1 MNDVMYTA
9 RRTQIARAT
18 LGALGSGL
26 STAFSTFF
34 SSTGLASGLS
44 TGLSTGLLA
53 AVLTTFVAPFC
64 ESAAA
69 AVLPP
74 GTQLAAQQTLTRNIG
89 SEVETLDPTTAESVG
104 AHTVLSDLFEGLTAN
119 DSHGATVPGLAEKWE
134 QKDADTWIFHLRPD
148 AKWSNGEP
156 LVASDFVYGM
166 QRLVDPKTASPY
178 ATVFGFFLVNGTD
191 IASGKK
197 PPSALGV
204 RAIDAHTL
212 EVKTPNPVPFLPAVM
227 ANSNLGPV
235 NAAAVKKYGDNW
247 TKPGNIVTSGAFM
260 LKSWEVNDRIV
271 TVKNPNYWDAKNVQL
286 TQITYLPVENEDT
299 DVNMYKSGAND
310 WVYQLPPGTYESTK
324 AAFPKEIHDAPMLG
338 LRYFSLN
345 AADPLLKDVRV
356 REALSMVIDRDLLAK
371 RVLADGQIP
380 SYGLIVKGMS
390 GADVGAYD
398 WATWPMAK
406 RVAQAKSLLA
416 AAGVAPGTTLH
427 IAYNTSEYNK
437 RMTIF
442 MASEWKS
449 KLGLN
454 AQIDAMEFRV
464 LLKQRHTGQYQV
476 ARNGWLAD
484 YNDASSF
491 LALVACHSDQNDS
504 NYCDPKAQALLDQA
518 AASNDPAVRQK
529 LQTQGANE
537 IMAGYPII
545 PLVQYTAPR
554 LVKPWVG
561 GYTDD
566 NILDRFRGK
575 DLYIL
580 KH

>member
-1 MNDVMYTA
+1 MNEVMYPPK
-9 RRTQIARAT
+9 RALKT
-18 LGALGSGL
+18 RAMLG
-26 STAFSTFF
+26 TAFGKILGCLF
-34 SSTGLASGLS
+34 ASLIGPL
-44 TGLSTGLLA
+44 GG
-53 AVLTTFVAPFC
+53 VA
-64 ESAAA
+64 EA

-89 SEVETLDPTTAESVG
+89 SEVETLDPNTAETVG
-104 AHTVLSDLFEGLTAN
+104 SHTVLDDLFEGLTAN
-119 DSHGATVPGLAEKWE
+119 DNHGATVPGLAEKWE
-134 QKDADTWIFHLRPD
+134 QKDPETWIFHLRPN

-156 LVASDFVYGM
+156 LVAADFVYGM

-178 ATVFGFFLVNGTD
+178 ATVYGMFLLNGMD
-191 IASGKK
+191 IANGEK
-197 PPSALGV
+197 PVSTLGV

-212 EVKTPNPVPFLPAVM
+212 EVRTPNPVPFLPAVM

-235 NAAAVKKYGDNW
+235 NAAAVKQYGANW
-247 TKPGNIVTSGAFM
+247 TKPGNMVSSGAFM
-260 LKSWEVNDRIV
+260 LKSWQVNDRIV
-271 TVKNPNYWDAKNVQL
+271 VVKNPNYWDAENVQL

-310 WVYQLPPGTYESTK
+310 WVYQLPPGTYDRTK
-324 AAFPKEIHDAPMLG
+324 AAFPKETHDAPMLA

-345 AADPLLKDVRV
+345 ATDPLLKDVRV
-356 REALSMVIDRDLLAK
+356 REALSMVIDRDLLVK

-380 SYGLIVKGMS
+380 AYGLIVKGMN
-390 GADVGAYD
+390 GADVGSYD

-437 RMTIF
+437 RLTIF

-454 AQIDAMEFRV
+454 AQIDAMEFKV

-476 ARNGWLAD
+476 ARNGWVAD
-484 YNDASSF
+484 YNDASTF
-491 LALVACHSDQNDS
+491 LTLVACHSDQNDS
-504 NYCDPKAQALLDQA
+504 NYCDPKAQTLLDQA
-518 AASNDPAVRQK
+518 SASNDLTVRQK
-529 LQTQGANE
+529 LQTQAANQ

-545 PLVQYTAPR
+545 PLTQYTSPR
-554 LVKPWVG
+554 LVKPYVG
-561 GYTDD
+561 GYADD